1 MNHCWQT
8 VFPFFL
14 PGSANRKKTQ
24 AHEFFISIWLHYKA
38 SHFKCCTIPF
48 KSIFLKKIR
57 FEENLDEVLKKHRQ
71 QNQKTQNDNINTK
84 QNSFYINSV
93 FLFSKTYY
101 MIQKLL
107 YTDFYLLDVSI
118 EDTVWSVWKKDRGSD
133 HIHPSLRCTF
143 AFIQSQ
149 T

>member
-1 MNHCWQT
+1 MNSLFQYGYIT
-8 VFPFFL
+8 KLLTLNVAQYLLKAFL
-14 PGSANRKKTQ
+14 K
-24 AHEFFISIWLHYKA
+24 
-38 SHFKCCTIPF
+38 
-48 KSIFLKKIR
+48 KKIR